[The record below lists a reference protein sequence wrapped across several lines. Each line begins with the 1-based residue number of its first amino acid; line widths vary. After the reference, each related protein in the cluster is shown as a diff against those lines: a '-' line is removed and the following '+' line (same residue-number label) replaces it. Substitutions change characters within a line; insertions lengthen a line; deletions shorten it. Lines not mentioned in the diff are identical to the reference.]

1 MSPAVELARQQ
12 WADGKRRLEDTR
24 PNGQHY
30 RRLLAQ
36 TDAIVEQLRRRVG
49 GIYTLE
55 ELAIVYRDADRWLRH
70 DLAEA
75 TPGTEWSPDVTIAAD
90 AAFHLYARGARD
102 YEP

>member
-1 MSPAVELARQQ
+1 VSSAVELARQQ
-12 WADGKRRLEDTR
+12 WADGKRRLDDAR
-24 PNGQHY
+24 PNAQRH

-36 TDAIVEQLRRRVG
+36 VEAVTEQLRRRVG

-55 ELAIVYRDADRWLRH
+55 ELTAAYRDADKWLRQ

-75 TPGTEWSPDVTIAAD
+75 APGTEWSPDATVAAD
-90 AAFHLYARGARD
+90 VAFHLYARGARD